1 MNTIVFEQYKKLD
14 NDKSR
19 INLLINENQRLT
31 NKINELAKNDIIHL
45 IRETNKN
52 LMINHIW
59 YQLPGEFLTN
69 NNLSYFMD
77 NCYLANYNDDTL
89 LYNENFTF
97 YRYKDENLE
106 KGYYFDVIKICT
118 KKYHKTFNDIRH
130 YDYWALFNSI
140 KYLLEK
146 NFIIND
152 LKFDINSNKFMEY
165 FYKVMNII

>member
-69 NNLSYFMD
+69 NNLSYFLD
-77 NCYLANYNDDTL
+77 NCCIDNYKNGIL
-89 LYNENFTF
+89 LYNKSFTF
-97 YRYKDENLE
+97 YRYKSERD
-106 KGYYFDVIKICT
+106 YFDIIKICT
-118 KKYHKTFNDIRH
+118 KKYHKTFNNIRH
-130 YDYWALFNSI
+130 YNHWALLKSI

-146 NFIIND
+146 KFIIND
-152 LKFDINSNKFMEY
+152 LQFDINSNKFMEY
-165 FYKVMNII
+165 FYKVMNRKD